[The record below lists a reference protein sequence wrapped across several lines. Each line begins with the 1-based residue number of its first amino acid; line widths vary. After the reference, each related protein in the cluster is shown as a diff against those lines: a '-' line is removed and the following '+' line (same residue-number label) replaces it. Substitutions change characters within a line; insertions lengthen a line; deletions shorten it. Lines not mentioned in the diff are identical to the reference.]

1 MCIKPRYEPYTQS
14 LVACRHCWACRKNRV
29 DDYVGRGLAESLTA
43 AGVSVL
49 TLTYAGDVPGAVLLL
64 HYDVRKFFMRL
75 RKAGYPLRYI
85 LAGEHGSRH
94 NRAHWHVIIYWQKAV
109 PNGLPVF
116 GEFGDWVIDQGLGRK
131 PVRPWPHGH
140 VHSMRFSVSSLR
152 YTIKY
157 LLKDQD
163 LETSVSRFSLSKRPL
178 IGLPFFFRQA
188 DEMIE
193 KRVLPRD
200 LFYTFADVLDRHGK
214 PYRFHL
220 RGRAAERYLD
230 RFEIGWRLRWLEPPP
245 LSDYLL
251 ERYHFPIARKESKD
265 GLVPH
270 FIPRPRT
277 VSKAQEPPIRAGGL
291 SSRAAGFGFAGP
303 GAQSHADAV
312 SAFNRSGRERIRAQ
326 QQDKISSLVVGDR
339 GRRDCP
345 GKAPFGADQ
354 DWRSHDSSDS
364 RSRAYWAQ
372 HFGNGRDDDEQPEPG
387 LGDLGRIG

>member
-1 MCIKPRYEPYTQS
+1 MCIKPRFEPYTQS
-14 LVACRHCWACRKNRV
+14 LVACRQCWACRKGRV

-94 NRAHWHVIIYWQKAV
+94 NRAHWHVIIYWQGSV
-109 PNGLPVF
+109 PSDLPPL
-116 GEFGDWVIDQGLGRK
+116 GEFAPWRF
-131 PVRPWPHGH
+131 WPHGH
-140 VHSMRFSVSSLR
+140 VHSMVFSVSSLR

-178 IGLPFFFRQA
+178 IGLPFFFSQA
-188 DEMIE
+188 DAMIE
-193 KRVLPRD
+193 KRALPRD

-220 RGRAAERYLD
+220 RGRAAERFLD
-230 RFEIGWRLRWLEPPP
+230 RFEIGWRLRWGQPPP

-251 ERYHFPIARKESKD
+251 DRYHIPIARKESKD
-265 GLVPH
+265 GLVPN
-270 FIPRPRT
+270 FIPRPGE
-277 VSKAQEPPIRAGGL
+277 VPQAQRRPVGASDLSARAGAHL
-291 SSRAAGFGFAGP
+291 FP
-303 GAQSHADAV
+303 GSHPSGSDDAV
-312 SAFNRSGRERIRAQ
+312 AAYNRSGRERIRAQ
-326 QQDKISSLVVGDR
+326 QQDKVSALVLGDR
-339 GRRDCP
+339 GRSDHS
-345 GKAPFGADQ
+345 GQAPIGSDK

-364 RSRAYWAQ
+364 RARAYWSQLYSPA
-372 HFGNGRDDDEQPEPG
+372 GGGDAEPG
-387 LGDLGRIG
+387 LGDLGRIR